1 MRVDT
6 HVRQNLVKQKEGK
19 RKIVKIL
26 LTQVL
31 VCARYR
37 WCLISCVTFL
47 NFESKY
53 LEGTVSPDFYPFFS
67 SSIHPI
73 WGPNEQA
80 KIFLIFELGNG
91 ISLCI

>member
-6 HVRQNLVKQKEGK
+6 HVRQNLAKQKEGK

-53 LEGTVSPDFYPFFS
+53 LEGTVSPDFLPIFFLLL
-67 SSIHPI
+67 SIPSGALI
-73 WGPNEQA
+73 NRL
-80 KIFLIFELGNG
+80 KYFRFLN
-91 ISLCI
+91 